1 MTAISSPRPVLSR
14 RRVLMGGVALPLA
27 CALAGPALAA
37 EALTLETAKG
47 PITLKA
53 VPKTLVVLDV
63 AAIDTLAALDVP
75 MAGVATPLFVS
86 ALEKEVNDVPSVGTM
101 FEADLEKVAALRPD
115 LIITGL
121 RAEAQN
127 ATLSRIAPVADMSIG
142 DDAVADGLARL
153 SAYAG
158 LFDKAEQAESL
169 KVLLQAKLDEA
180 KAQVAKN
187 GGKVMILLANG
198 PKVTAFGADSRF
210 GWINSNLDWPQAVQG
225 LEASRHGEPVSF
237 EFIAQADPDTILVI
251 DRGTTVGEGAQSAQ
265 QTLDNALV
273 QGTKAWKTGK
283 VVYLSTPEAYVGA
296 GGVQS
301 LMVTLDQITSALKGA
316 QS

>member
-1 MTAISSPRPVLSR
+1 
-14 RRVLMGGVALPLA
+14 MGGVALPLA